1 MQLELLNNKLINKEN
16 IVENL
21 NKLLTFASVL
31 EECKVNQDGSIYIK
45 FKNDVML
52 EANGNIIRYTP
63 KTIIDKADIIS
74 LNPTIENDIGKQ
86 HLKII
91 NRNRGDD

>member
-1 MQLELLNNKLINKEN
+1 
-16 IVENL
+16 
-21 NKLLTFASVL
+21 
-31 EECKVNQDGSIYIK
+31 
-45 FKNDVML
+45 ML